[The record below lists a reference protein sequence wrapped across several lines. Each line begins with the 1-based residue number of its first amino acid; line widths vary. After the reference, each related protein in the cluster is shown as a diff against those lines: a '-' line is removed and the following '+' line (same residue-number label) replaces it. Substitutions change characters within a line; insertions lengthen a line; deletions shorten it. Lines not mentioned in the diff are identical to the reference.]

1 MFEIID
7 CKTDKN
13 SNCLSLLTE
22 MKLNNYI
29 KLTDKAFEKSGN
41 IEGQRGVINKSSS
54 ASKIRDRMFEDFV
67 NGAVFPPVVVGVL
80 LPAEDYDEIKK
91 AVHENEDIDT
101 KLLAFLSNNEYENIS
116 IIDGVQ
122 RSNVYKSNLSG
133 NEDREIRVE
142 YWVTSN
148 ISSLIYRMLVLNT
161 GQVPWNVR
169 RQVEVVYKPLINTIE
184 NKLFMKYP
192 HLNDKIKFYDIN
204 SKGKRT
210 SAGEYHKNQ
219 IVELFLS
226 YNLRSEKVDVQ
237 TQLAEDFQ
245 KIDMMETLRSEKT
258 VEIFTEILA
267 KLCELDLALG
277 NVNERLS
284 YVQGKFMDGKSLFSS
299 HPARIGF
306 VVAATHLIV
315 GKIGRDKTPIQTE
328 KALNLFYK
336 NADTIIAR
344 LNEMKD
350 EEERIIE
357 FLEFDVLN
365 DLILSLPK
373 SKVGDSERNGF
384 KNIFTELLREEDE
397 IQSLQPYWR
406 NM

>member
-1 MFEIID
+1 M
-7 CKTDKN
+7 
-13 SNCLSLLTE
+13 
-22 MKLNNYI
+22 
-29 KLTDKAFEKSGN
+29 A
-41 IEGQRGVINKSSS
+41 VIN
-54 ASKIRDRMFEDFV
+54 
-67 NGAVFPPVVVGVL
+67 
-80 LPAEDYDEIKK
+80 
-91 AVHENEDIDT
+91 
-101 KLLAFLSNNEYENIS
+101 
-116 IIDGVQ
+116 
-122 RSNVYKSNLSG
+122 
-133 NEDREIRVE
+133 
-142 YWVTSN
+142 
-148 ISSLIYRMLVLNT
+148 
-161 GQVPWNVR
+161 
-169 RQVEVVYKPLINTIE
+169 
-184 NKLFMKYP
+184 
-192 HLNDKIKFYDIN
+192 KIKFYDIN

-245 KIDMMETLRSEKT
+245 KIDMMGTLRSEET
-258 VEIFTEILA
+258 IEVFTEILA

-277 NVNERLS
+277 DINERLS

-315 GKIGRDKTPIQTE
+315 GKIGRDKSQKQSE
-328 KALNLFYK
+328 KALSLFYK
-336 NADTIIAR
+336 NADTIINI
-344 LNEMKD
+344 LIKLKNEEDK
-350 EEERIIE
+350 IKE

-406 NM
+406 NL